1 MVEYRYISWWSPIFR
16 LTLHIVTRSCIV
28 MKTEDKP
35 IPVNRIKAVLAEKQ
49 VSAKQLCA
57 AVGKNETT
65 VSRWCNN
72 KIQPSITQ
80 LQEIAIFLDVDVR
93 ELLCP
98 TK

>member
-1 MVEYRYISWWSPIFR
+1 MNSEV
-16 LTLHIVTRSCIV
+16 
-28 MKTEDKP
+28 KP
-35 IPVNRIKAVLAEKQ
+35 IPINRIKAVLAEKQ
-49 VSAKQLCA
+49 VSAKRLCE

-72 KIQPSITQ
+72 KVQPYVTQ
-80 LQEIAIFLDVDVR
+80 LQEIAHFLDVDVR

>member
-1 MVEYRYISWWSPIFR
+1 MFKTTYLSPVGKLVLLSDGER
-16 LTLHIVTRSCIV
+16 LSG
-28 MKTEDKP
+28 
-35 IPVNRIKAVLAEKQ
+35 VLAEKQ
-49 VSAKQLCA
+49 VSAKELCV

-72 KIQPSITQ
+72 KIQPSVAQ
-80 LQEIAIFLDVDVR
+80 LQEIARFLDVDVR

>member
-1 MVEYRYISWWSPIFR
+1 
-16 LTLHIVTRSCIV
+16 
-28 MKTEDKP
+28 MKTAEKT
-35 IPVNRIKAVLAEKQ
+35 IPANRIKAVLAEKQ
-49 VSAKQLCA
+49 VSAKELCA

-72 KIQPSITQ
+72 KIQPSVAQ
-80 LQEIAIFLDVDVR
+80 LQEIARFLDVDVR

>member
-1 MVEYRYISWWSPIFR
+1 
-16 LTLHIVTRSCIV
+16 
-28 MKTEDKP
+28 MKNEEKP

-49 VSAKQLCA
+49 VSAKRLCE

-72 KIQPSITQ
+72 KVQPSVGQ
-80 LQEIAIFLDVDVR
+80 LQEIAHFLDVDVR
-93 ELLCP
+93 DLLCS

>member
-1 MVEYRYISWWSPIFR
+1 MNGEV
-16 LTLHIVTRSCIV
+16 
-28 MKTEDKP
+28 KP
-35 IPVNRIKAVLAEKQ
+35 IPINRIKAVLAEKQ
-49 VSAKQLCA
+49 VSAKRLCE

-72 KIQPSITQ
+72 KVQPSVNQ
-80 LQEIAIFLDVDVR
+80 LQEIAHFLDVDVR

>member
-1 MVEYRYISWWSPIFR
+1 MNGEV
-16 LTLHIVTRSCIV
+16 
-28 MKTEDKP
+28 KP
-35 IPVNRIKAVLAEKQ
+35 IPINRIKADLAEKQ
-49 VSAKQLCA
+49 VSAKRHCE

-72 KIQPSITQ
+72 KVQPSVNQ
-80 LQEIAIFLDVDVR
+80 LQEIAHFLDVDVR

>member
-1 MVEYRYISWWSPIFR
+1 
-16 LTLHIVTRSCIV
+16 

-35 IPVNRIKAVLAEKQ
+35 IPINRIKAVLAEKQ
-49 VSAKQLCA
+49 MSAKQLSV

-65 VSRWCNN
+65 ISRRCNN
-72 KIQPSITQ
+72 KIQPSVTQ
-80 LQEIAIFLDVDVR
+80 LQEIAHFLDVDVR

>member
-1 MVEYRYISWWSPIFR
+1 MRNEV
-16 LTLHIVTRSCIV
+16 
-28 MKTEDKP
+28 KP

-49 VSAKQLCA
+49 VSAKRLCE

-72 KIQPSITQ
+72 KVQPSVGQ
-80 LQEIAIFLDVDVR
+80 LQEIAHFLDVDVR

>member
-1 MVEYRYISWWSPIFR
+1 MNSEV
-16 LTLHIVTRSCIV
+16 
-28 MKTEDKP
+28 KP

-49 VSAKQLCA
+49 VSAKRLCE

-72 KIQPSITQ
+72 KVQPSITQ
-80 LQEIAIFLDVDVR
+80 LQEIAYFLDVDVR